1 MMKASRGS
9 QRHSA
14 ALKASKHCLLE
25 DTQRHSAA
33 LSVGEAIR
41 GPRLRTSAALREALR
56 GPQRTSAALTDTL
69 VIPLGLARSN
79 GREDV
84 RIVNIPEA
92 VPVRLVDGFESSRHR
107 LLVGNVESSKCDER
121 KIVDELGDGRVELRV
136 LARKG
141 RIALP
146 LLEQS
151 RTQSHSDSTEYTQSH
166 SAHSRT

>member
-1 MMKASRGS
+1 M
-9 QRHSA
+9 
-14 ALKASKHCLLE
+14 ALRS
-25 DTQRHSAA
+25 TQR
-33 LSVGEAIR
+33 
-41 GPRLRTSAALREALR
+41 
-56 GPQRTSAALTDTL
+56 QSAALTDAL
-69 VIPLGLARSN
+69 VIPLGLARGD

-84 RIVNIPEA
+84 RIVHNPKA
-92 VPVRLVDGFESSRHR
+92 VPVRLVDRFQSSRHR
-107 LLVGNVESSKCDER
+107 LLVGDVEGSEGDER
-121 KIVDELGDGRVELRV
+121 QIVDELGDGRVELRV